1 MVAGVASAHD
11 AFSRHMRALPH
22 TLRDVPA
29 EEGAVLQV
37 VIPGFGGW
45 ACTRGPERWTLSRET
60 RADPAALL
68 ELDADTAWRLCTRG
82 VGPAEAA
89 EHARI
94 EGDRRPAE
102 AALTIVSIIHSGD

>member
-1 MVAGVASAHD
+1 EATHTLTQRAPSSHRRLRGCKALAASCGRSPIVTFTDRMVAGVASAHD

-60 RADPAALL
+60 RA
-68 ELDADTAWRLCTRG
+68 
-82 VGPAEAA
+82 
-89 EHARI
+89 
-94 EGDRRPAE
+94 
-102 AALTIVSIIHSGD
+102 